1 MIWFWQHGNQLFI
14 LFLTPLLGLV
24 FDYTLSKK
32 AIVYLLGTSA
42 LLFLPILMG
51 YEYII
56 PYAFQALALTALS
69 CLYCLYSRQITRGTP
84 KLISALLIG
93 GLAFIV
99 LGHFAFMDS
108 MSGYQKVEKSW
119 RVNRYKIEYIMD
131 QGFSG
136 RPLLTYEISKY
147 GLVPIIRKKVDHTVD
162 DDTTHSCIVHFT
174 DIQMNFDKCKG
185 TLTDAKTG
193 K

>member
-14 LFLTPLLGLV
+14 LFLTPLLGLI

-32 AIVYLLGTSA
+32 AILYVLGASVI
-42 LLFLPILMG
+42 LFLPLVWG
-51 YEYII
+51 YEYVI
-56 PYAFQALALTALS
+56 PYAFQALGLTALS
-69 CLYCLYSRQITRGTP
+69 CLYYFYSRQITRVTP

-93 GLAFIV
+93 GLAYII
-99 LGHFAFMDS
+99 LAYFAFMDS
-108 MSGYQKVEKSW
+108 MTGYQKVEKSW
-119 RVNRYKIEYIMD
+119 RVNRYKIEYVVD
-131 QGFSG
+131 KGFSG

-162 DDTTHSCIVHFT
+162 EDTTNSCIVRFT

-185 TLTDAKTG
+185 TLTEAKTAR
-193 K
+193 